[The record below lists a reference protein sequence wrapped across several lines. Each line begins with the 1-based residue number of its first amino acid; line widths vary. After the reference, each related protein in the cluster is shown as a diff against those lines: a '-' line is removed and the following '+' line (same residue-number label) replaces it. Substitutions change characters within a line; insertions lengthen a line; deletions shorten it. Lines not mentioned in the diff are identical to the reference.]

1 MIGNAS
7 CVVAS
12 VRELIKALRRPSRT
26 PVGPVH
32 ATGGRS
38 WRRRIAFCAC
48 GVCVGSASAL

>member
-26 PVGPVH
+26 SAQSTPQEAGH
-32 ATGGRS
+32 DAGGSRS
-38 WRRRIAFCAC
+38 APAAF
-48 GVCVGSASAL
+48 VSAAHLL